1 RQANLFTYVASGVL
15 HKTDVQT
22 VKLGTTIGN
31 IGLEGVSYDPSTNV
45 PGSNGFIF
53 VKEKDPQSVFQT
65 NINFA
70 AGTATNGSAS
80 STGSTNLFDP
90 ALANLVDF
98 SDVFA
103 LSNLP
108 SLSGQPDFSHLLIL
122 SQESGQI
129 VNIDRTGNVSST
141 LTIVSDPGNPLSVA
155 GQTFEGVTM
164 DRDGNLYVVSENGG
178 GDANHPQLWVY
189 AHSDDTNLAPTAVTL
204 ISPVTSIPDNTLTS
218 APLKLADIT
227 VTDDGLGSNHLSIT
241 GTDGS
246 SFQIIGTALFLKAG
260 TILNH
265 PTKPSYSITVNVDD
279 PAVGATPDAITNYTL
294 TITAPPAGG
303 SANLKITEV
312 APWSSSNAPFGED
325 WIEVTNFGTAN
336 ADVTGWTMDDDS
348 NQANSALLSGITVIK
363 PGESVIFIEIQPG
376 HNATTERNGFIST
389 WFGINLPPG
398 LQIGTYTQGVAG
410 GVGLGTGGD
419 QVNLFNGVAGTRQAN
434 VAFGAS
440 NNIPPG

>member
-129 VNIDRTGNVSST
+129 VNIDRSGNIFST

-178 GDANHPQLWVY
+178 GDSDHPQLWVY
-189 AHSDDTNLAPTAVTL
+189 APSTAQNQVPTAVAL
-204 ISPVTSIPDNTLTS
+204 KNAVTSIPENTST
-218 APLKLADIT
+218 AAAVKLADII
-227 VTDDGLGSNHLSIT
+227 VTDDG
-241 GTDGS
+241 
-246 SFQIIGTALFLKAG
+246 IGT
-260 TILNH
+260 N
-265 PTKPSYSITVNVDD
+265 N
-279 PAVGATPDAITNYTL
+279 L
-294 TITAPPAGG
+294 T
-303 SANLKITEV
+303 
-312 APWSSSNAPFGED
+312 
-325 WIEVTNFGTAN
+325 
-336 ADVTGWTMDDDS
+336 VTG
-348 NQANSALLSGITVIK
+348 V
-363 PGESVIFIEIQPG
+363 
-376 HNATTERNGFIST
+376 
-389 WFGINLPPG
+389 
-398 LQIGTYTQGVAG
+398 
-410 GVGLGTGGD
+410 
-419 QVNLFNGVAGTRQAN
+419 
-434 VAFGAS
+434 
-440 NNIPPG
+440 